1 MARGLFIGQENEYI
15 DRFEQKSG
23 ELRLL
28 ASAEGAEI
36 MIQKIRGGEVCFI
49 EPSDNCS
56 TMEFFYILDGEIEI
70 VAECVNRKLTVGDYL
85 YVHKLKQSV
94 QLITLTDVTLLYNST
109 APQFNFI
116 SDLINEILVLAD
128 QVSEK
133 DPYTLQHNKRV
144 KEYAIK
150 LSDKLG
156 LDNDSKRNVLFAAL
170 FHDVGKIELP
180 GALLTKKEE
189 LTIDEWALIKEH
201 PELGAKMLAETHFS
215 EIAEII
221 LQHHERL
228 DGSGYPQGLRD
239 EQIMLEARIIAVAD
253 VFDAM
258 TSDRAY
264 RAALPVDVSIA
275 EIELMKEIL
284 FDGKV
289 VDALIEILAEEGMLA
304 SNNS

>member
-1 MARGLFIGQENEYI
+1 M
-15 DRFEQKSG
+15 
-23 ELRLL
+23 
-28 ASAEGAEI
+28 
-36 MIQKIRGGEVCFI
+36 
-49 EPSDNCS
+49 
-56 TMEFFYILDGEIEI
+56 
-70 VAECVNRKLTVGDYL
+70 
-85 YVHKLKQSV
+85 
-94 QLITLTDVTLLYNST
+94 YNTTS
-109 APQFNFI
+109 PQFNFI
-116 SDLINEILVLAD
+116 TNIINGILDLAD
-128 QVSEK
+128 QVNDK
-133 DPYTLQHNKRV
+133 DPYTFQHNERV
-144 KEYAIK
+144 KDYAIK
-150 LSDKLG
+150 ISDKLN
-156 LDNDSKRNVLFAAL
+156 LDIDRKQNIVFAAL

-289 VDALIEILAEEGMLA
+289 VDALIEILEEEGMLA